1 MENKPVTKELIKKL
15 NKTLEEARDAYY
27 IKAAPIMTDGEYDIL
42 EKQLASFIENHP
54 QFAEYAPV
62 LKTVGSDVT
71 SSGRLKHASPMLSIE
86 NQYTFEDVLTW
97 CKKLPANKKLVLEPK
112 FYGISFSLH
121 YRDGQL
127 VQALSRGS
135 GSEGEDITAQ
145 VKAVLSIPKTF
156 LTEQTPGVWVRPES
170 IPADLEIRGELV
182 MKNST
187 LAEINALGGKQY
199 SSTRNLTAGTM
210 KQRDLAIVA
219 SRDIMHAPWD
229 VLGDNDILPDSG
241 LDRLHLIAKFGFFP
255 AFGNAVYCDDVDS
268 ITGTLEMKLADRK
281 ILMRG

>member
-27 IKAAPIMTDGEYDIL
+27 KKAAPIMLDVDYDVL
-42 EKQLASFIENHP
+42 EHQLASFIEANPHL
-54 QFAEYAPV
+54 AEYAPV

-71 SSGRLKHASPMLSIE
+71 ASGRIKHASPMLSIE
-86 NQYTFEDVLTW
+86 NQYTFEDVLAW
-97 CKKLPANKKLVLEPK
+97 CKKLPANKKIVLEPK
-112 FYGISFSLH
+112 FDGISVSLH

-127 VQALSRGS
+127 VQGLTRGT
-135 GSEGEDITAQ
+135 GAEGEDITAQ

-156 LTEQTPGVWVRPES
+156 LTEQTPGVWVRSET

-199 SSTRNLTAGTM
+199 SSTRNLTAG
-210 KQRDLAIVA
+210 
-219 SRDIMHAPWD
+219 
-229 VLGDNDILPDSG
+229 
-241 LDRLHLIAKFGFFP
+241 
-255 AFGNAVYCDDVDS
+255 
-268 ITGTLEMKLADRK
+268 
-281 ILMRG
+281 